1 MINILFVETEAVML
15 KISGILI
22 YRKVLEIDSVLSID
36 LESIADC

>member
-22 YRKVLEIDSVLSID
+22 YRKILEIDAVLSID
-36 LESIADC
+36 LESIADW

>member
-22 YRKVLEIDSVLSID
+22 YRKILEIDPVLSID